1 MKHMN
6 QDTRYAIKR
15 GLEEHL
21 SLAEIAKDLELSGST
36 VSREIRKHLIVRRA
50 GGFGLPFNDCRK
62 QFDCQLRGIC
72 EGCLKNGKCRYCSLQ
87 CVTRCSSYEK
97 LVCERL
103 KKPPY
108 VCNGCP
114 KRSSCTLEKHIYDP
128 AFAQKE
134 YETVWS
140 ESHTGL
146 SYTEE
151 EIRYIDKIVSPL
163 LMKGQS
169 PAHIL
174 RNHSDDL
181 MISES
186 TLYRLLDDGLL
197 GAKNLDL
204 PRKVRFRAR
213 KRPRTMKVDKLC
225 RMGRTYAD
233 FNAYLEEHPG
243 TAVVQGDS
251 VEGVKGGKVLLTIHF
266 VKTEL
271 MLAYIRDRNDS
282 ASVIERFKYLREKLG
297 LNNFQKLFP
306 VLLLDNGP
314 EFSNPNLIEYD
325 FRAGRHCTR
334 IFYCDPQ
341 QSQQKGSAERNH
353 EFIRQIL
360 PKGRSMNG
368 LCQKDIDLMM
378 DHINSYRRE
387 SLGWKSPYEA
397 FAFFYGKEI
406 LDCLGL
412 TRIDPDDV
420 ILKPDLLKWTVA
432 NDESNR

>member
-1 MKHMN
+1 MKHMD
-6 QDTRYAIKR
+6 QETRYAIKK

-21 SLAEIAKDLELSGST
+21 SLTEIAKELGLAGST
-36 VSREIRKHLIVRRA
+36 VSREIRNHLTVRRT
-50 GGFGLPFNDCRK
+50 GGQGLPFNDCRK
-62 QFDCQLRGIC
+62 RFGCELREIC
-72 EGCLKNGKCRYCSLQ
+72 EGCFKDAKCRFCNLL
-87 CVTRCSSYEK
+87 CVTRCRSYEK
-97 LVCERL
+97 QVCERL
-103 KKPPY
+103 RKPPY
-108 VCNGCP
+108 VCNGCV
-114 KRSSCTLEKHIYDP
+114 KRSLCTLEKRLYDP

-134 YETVWS
+134 YETAWS
-140 ESHTGL
+140 EAHTGL

-151 EIRYIDKIVSPL
+151 EIRHIDRIVSPL
-163 LMKGQS
+163 LLKGQS

-174 RNHSDDL
+174 QNHADEL
-181 MISES
+181 MVSES

-197 GAKNLDL
+197 RARNVDL

-213 KRPRTMKVDKLC
+213 KTPRTFKVDKRC

-233 FNAYLEEHPG
+233 FNAYLEGHPG

-282 ASVIERFKYLREKLG
+282 ASVIERFKCLRKRLG
-297 LNNFQKLFP
+297 MENFKKLFP

-314 EFSNPNLIEYD
+314 EFSNPNMIEYD
-325 FRAGRHCTR
+325 FDAGRHCTR
-334 IFYCDPQ
+334 IFYCDPL

-353 EFIRQIL
+353 EFIRQII
-360 PKGRSMNG
+360 PKGRSMDSF
-368 LCQKDIDLMM
+368 CQQDIELMM

-397 FAFFYGKEI
+397 FEFFYGKNI

-420 ILKPDLLKWTVA
+420 TLKPELLKRTVA
-432 NDESNR
+432 TDESDR

>member
-1 MKHMN
+1 MKHMD
-6 QDTRYAIKR
+6 QEMRYAIRK

-21 SLAEIAKDLELSGST
+21 SLTEIAKELGLAGST
-36 VSREIRKHLIVRRA
+36 VSREIRNHLVVRRS
-50 GGFGLPFNDCRK
+50 GGQGHPFNDCRNRFNCGL
-62 QFDCQLRGIC
+62 QGIC
-72 EGCLKNGKCRYCSLQ
+72 EGCIKGMKCRYCSLQ
-87 CVTRCSSYEK
+87 CVTRCRSYEK
-97 LVCERL
+97 QTCERL
-103 KKPPY
+103 EKPPY
-108 VCNGCP
+108 VCNGCR
-114 KRSSCTLEKHIYDP
+114 KRPLCTMEKHLYDP

-134 YETVWS
+134 YETAWA

-151 EIRYIDKIVSPL
+151 EIRYIDRIVSPL
-163 LMKGQS
+163 LLKGQS

-174 RNHSDDL
+174 QNHGDEL

-197 GAKNLDL
+197 RARNVDL
-204 PRKVRFRAR
+204 PRKVRFLAR
-213 KRPRTMKVDKLC
+213 KKPRTLKVDKLC

-233 FNAYLEEHPG
+233 FNVYMEEHPG

-282 ASVIERFKYLREKLG
+282 ASVIERFKCLRKKLG
-297 LNNFQKLFP
+297 MENFKKLFP

-314 EFSNPNLIEYD
+314 EFSNPNMIEYD
-325 FRAGRHCTR
+325 FDAGRHCTR
-334 IFYCDPQ
+334 VFYCDPL

-353 EFIRQIL
+353 EFIRQII
-360 PKGRSMNG
+360 PKGRSMDR
-368 LCQKDIDLMM
+368 LSQKDVSLMM

-397 FAFFYGKEI
+397 FEFFYGRDI
-406 LDCLGL
+406 LDRLAL
-412 TRIDPDDV
+412 SKIDPDDV
-420 ILKPDLLKWTVA
+420 CLTPKLLKKAVT
-432 NDESNR
+432 NDEPDR